1 LLLAYDL
8 VRVTEG
14 DQRKLACRKW
24 YGMFKPMVMPF
35 GTTNTP
41 ADVEGY
47 INDTFWKSLNDC
59 AYANQNTILIY
70 SNSKQE
76 HVAPVELITQ

>member
-1 LLLAYDL
+1 
-8 VRVTEG
+8 
-14 DQRKLACRKW
+14 
-24 YGMFKPMVMPF
+24 MVMPF

-47 INDTFWKSLNDC
+47 INNTFWKSLNDF
-59 AYANQNTILIY
+59 AYADQNTILIY